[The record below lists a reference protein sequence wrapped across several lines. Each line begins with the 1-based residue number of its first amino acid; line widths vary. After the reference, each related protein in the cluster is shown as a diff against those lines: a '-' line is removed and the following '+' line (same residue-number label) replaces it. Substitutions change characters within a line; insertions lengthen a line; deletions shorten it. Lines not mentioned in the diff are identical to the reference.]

1 MKTAKVLTEED
12 LTPPNLKKIL
22 EGIYID
28 SDLNE
33 RGHLIVHADPTVAVL
48 ITLNKYRKLLQLQLA
63 FDNLNL
69 QLGVENVNRMN
80 NNYNLGRF
88 SVSEEGDTLFIDFDL
103 PYIGGVT
110 PWQLLA
116 VLRTLSTVAPAAI
129 LEEVSRIQQQQE
141 PSTSTEPV
149 RVLN

>member
-33 RGHLIVHADPTVAVL
+33 RGHLIVYADPTVAVL
-48 ITLNKYRKLLQLQLA
+48 IKLDQYRKLLQFQLA
-63 FDNLNL
+63 YNNVNL
-69 QLGVENVNRMN
+69 QLGVKNVNRMN
-80 NNYNLGRF
+80 NNHILCRF

-110 PWQLLA
+110 PYQLLA
-116 VLRTLSTVAPAAI
+116 VLRTLTTVAPAAI
-129 LEEVSRIQQQQE
+129 VEEASRIQQE
-141 PSTSTEPV
+141 PSTSIEPD
-149 RVLN
+149 RILN